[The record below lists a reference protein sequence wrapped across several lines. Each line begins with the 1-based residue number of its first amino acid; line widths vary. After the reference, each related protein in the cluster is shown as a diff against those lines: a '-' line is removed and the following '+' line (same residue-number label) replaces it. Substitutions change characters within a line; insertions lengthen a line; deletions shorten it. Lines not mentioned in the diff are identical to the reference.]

1 MEILSALLGVIVV
14 LLVIYNFRTIKKL
27 KESKI
32 KYEEN
37 DKLLTKY
44 VSDNLDMEKELNNVK
59 SSYEK

>member
-1 MEILSALLGVIVV
+1 MEILLALLGVIVV

-37 DKLLTKY
+37 EIYWLISGQLIF
-44 VSDNLDMEKELNNVK
+44 MNVHK
-59 SSYEK
+59 KHST